1 MKRKNKFMRKKYSSE
16 TKISTPEIKRPL
28 IKRVDETSQTN
39 VALSYEKNVF
49 METKPSFSSE
59 MEMDSFPKKIKK
71 KKTNVWKSIFLI
83 VLVCT
88 LLFSFVFLSL
98 WAYIFS
104 DLKQR
109 NSLSLQES
117 VTQAAETNKGFFP
130 FLPTPTESIQEVPYP
145 DEQANFLIVG
155 VDTREMENIYTNA
168 DAILV
173 LSINQ
178 KTKKIKLTS
187 FQRDLFIYVPWKESF
202 HKLNSVMFGGPEAMM
217 QVLNYNYKLNLSKY
231 IVVNFEAV
239 TQIVDLLGGVE
250 VDVPEQKGLV
260 EHWNLF
266 IEDSNRL
273 IEGTP
278 SPLVTRTG
286 LQTLNGRQ
294 ALAYARIRLI
304 DTDFVRMQRQQAV
317 LKGLFSKL
325 KKSNLFEM
333 VKVVKT
339 GMGYVTTNL
348 SSMEIAGLA
357 TSVLPKLNENLE
369 TLSVPLP
376 NYYRGI
382 TLNGIYYTAQAIN
395 AQMPLIHDFI
405 YESRKYLGQEVPEFY
420 LTQEE
425 IDAGKSEPSEKD
437 TSSPVSSEDD

>member
-1 MKRKNKFMRKKYSSE
+1 MRKKYPLESKVSSYE
-16 TKISTPEIKRPL
+16 TQRPV
-28 IKRVDETSQTN
+28 IKRVDSNLGSKEESSLLQQTDFS
-39 VALSYEKNVF
+39 L
-49 METKPSFSSE
+49 SSE
-59 MEMDSFPKKIKK
+59 RERSFLAEKRKK

-83 VLVCT
+83 ILTCT
-88 LLFSFVFLSL
+88 LLFSVFVFSL
-98 WAYIFS
+98 WAYVFS
-104 DLKQR
+104 GLNQR
-109 NSLSLQES
+109 NSISVQES
-117 VTQAAETNKGFFP
+117 DANGKEQNQGFFT
-130 FLPTPTESIQEVPYP
+130 FLPKATESIQEVPYP
-145 DEQANFLIVG
+145 EEQANFLIVG

-231 IVVNFEAV
+231 VVVNFEAV

-317 LKGLFSKL
+317 LKSLFSKL
-325 KKSNLFEM
+325 KKSNLFDM

-339 GMGYVTTNL
+339 AMGYVTTNL

-369 TLSVPLP
+369 TLSVPLA

-405 YESRKYLGQEVPEFY
+405 YESRNYLGQEVPEFY

-425 IDAGKSEPSEKD
+425 IDAGKSESSEKEI
-437 TSSPVSSEDD
+437 TSSEED